1 MGLKLNK
8 ISDEIIRENL
18 ERELQWMEK
27 RLAAPPPPED
37 DPVQVEKYYYYL
49 AIGSCDI
56 GLMLYQQE
64 RPPAEIRTHLKRAGE
79 AFLRSI
85 EVRPMPKGTEY
96 RSPWEFEKAVNL
108 IVCFYN
114 EELRV
119 KASQI
124 PPWKYRH
131 PPHPEHDA
139 YARYLEALKKY
150 IGGNELDDEELAQVI
165 THCLSDAASKEDR
178 MFLLPKSEGLKAV
191 ARQQPNNSERAIG
204 DVVKAH
210 ETEAQRGEYRRSR
223 DGLMSLPALMLAKLC
238 LERGMACS
246 VSSPYLP
253 LQLLDS
259 NKR

>member
-18 ERELQWMEK
+18 ERELQWVEQK
-27 RLAAPPPPED
+27 LAAPPPPED
-37 DPVQVEKYYYYL
+37 DPVQVEKFYQML
-49 AIGSCDI
+49 GKLSCDV
-56 GLMLYQQE
+56 GRMLYQQE
-64 RPPAEIRTHLKRAGE
+64 RPPEEIRTHLKRAGA
-79 AFLRSI
+79 AFLRAI
-85 EVRPMPKGTEY
+85 EVRPMPKGNDY

-108 IVCFYN
+108 IVCFCDR
-114 EELRV
+114 ELRV

-124 PPWKYRH
+124 SSWQYRY

-139 YARYLEALKKY
+139 FARYLEALKKY
-150 IGGNELDDEELAQVI
+150 LGGNELDDEELAQVI

-178 MFLLPKSEGLKAV
+178 QFLLPKSEGLKAV
-191 ARQQPNNSERAIG
+191 ARQQPINSERAISEL
-204 DVVKAH
+204 VKAH
-210 ETEAQRGEYRRSR
+210 ETEAQRGEYKRSR

-238 LERGMACS
+238 QERGMACN

-259 NKR
+259 